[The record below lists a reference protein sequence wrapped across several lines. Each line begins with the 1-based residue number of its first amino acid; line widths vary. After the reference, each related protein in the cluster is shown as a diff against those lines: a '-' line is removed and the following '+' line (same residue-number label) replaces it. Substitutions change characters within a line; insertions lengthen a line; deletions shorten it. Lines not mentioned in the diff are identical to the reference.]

1 MWNTCAGSIIQQS
14 FKKSDPLSTIFS
26 FPNPNCVVRSLALA
40 HIARSLTLARR
51 LGHAPCIARITP
63 SLLRYYALSL
73 AQAHNPTLSPARS
86 CLVQGSTSHAL
97 ASLHSE
103 RVNHP
108 LTVSLYRVRS
118 LMTAAMQP
126 SRLASLRKDNKSCR

>member
-1 MWNTCAGSIIQQS
+1 MQKLARCMRRFHSSAGLAKTRPPFDLKSHTKSSI
-14 FKKSDPLSTIFS
+14 
-26 FPNPNCVVRSLALA
+26 RELACS
-40 HIARSLTLARR
+40 ARSQRSSTPRYLCDTW

-108 LTVSLYRVRS
+108 LTVSLY
-118 LMTAAMQP
+118 LEAMLTHCLIAQ
-126 SRLASLRKDNKSCR
+126 S